1 MESEIRQLLK
11 QKVLNEMLQIESQS
25 KEDDGLIP
33 RCLKLI
39 FKVFK
44 GQHNTLIKNNHELRL
59 SYMAVNDTE
68 VIDLMSLDSGINQQ
82 TMADFQNEITEV
94 KITSYE
100 IALDIL

>member
-11 QKVLNEMLQIESQS
+11 QKVLNEMLQMESQS

-44 GQHNTLIKNNHELRL
+44 GQYNTLNKNNHELRL

-68 VIDLMSLDSGINQQ
+68 IIDLMSVDSGINQQ

-100 IALDIL
+100 MALDIL

>member
-11 QKVLNEMLQIESQS
+11 QKVLNEMLQIESKS

-44 GQHNTLIKNNHELRL
+44 GQHNTLSKNNHELRL

-82 TMADFQNEITEV
+82 TMADF
-94 KITSYE
+94 
-100 IALDIL
+100 